1 VPAARAGVSKAARP
15 KAWSLAITDRSDALD
30 PALVANRA
38 AAGQRETARPA
49 VGAAPRILHA
59 GERIF

>member
-1 VPAARAGVSKAARP
+1 
-15 KAWSLAITDRSDALD
+15 LAITDRSDALD